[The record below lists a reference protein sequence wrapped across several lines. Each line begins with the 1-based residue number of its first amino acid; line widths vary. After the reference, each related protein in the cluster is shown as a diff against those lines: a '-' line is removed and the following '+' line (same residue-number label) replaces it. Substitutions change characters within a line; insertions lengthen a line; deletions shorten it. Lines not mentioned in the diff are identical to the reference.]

1 MNTDHPA
8 SFDLA
13 ACQAHL
19 RARHE
24 RIFQEREQTRQTIL
38 SGLRR
43 SVCLIVP
50 RFPGIRRVYL
60 FGSLLR
66 PGAPRLDSDVDIAI
80 EGTLCAR
87 DYFALWRCLED
98 ASEGWPVDLVD
109 LDSSLHFASR
119 VRETGEL
126 IYGRSD
132 SDAEGGHLG

>member
-1 MNTDHPA
+1 M
-8 SFDLA
+8 
-13 ACQAHL
+13 C
-19 RARHE
+19 
-24 RIFQEREQTRQTIL
+24 QERERTRQAIL

-43 SVCLIVP
+43 SVRSIAP

-80 EGTLCAR
+80 EGTVCAQ
-87 DYFALWRCLED
+87 DYFALWQYLED
-98 ASEGWPVDLVD
+98 ASGGWPVDLVD

-119 VRETGEL
+119 IRETGEL

-132 SDAEGGHLG
+132 SDSEGGHLG